1 MFENHRKTLRVKLAV
16 KQWYQ
21 TQIQT
26 MSDDKLQIITED
38 PKTLAA
44 YKKPKPKPGPKP
56 FLKPETPEELSAN
69 AYATKK
75 TVAQTLLDVALLT
88 RSTKMLKTYIQHY
101 QPDKQALCITV
112 VVLCSIAMLLQI
124 ASAILFFFIGKWNWD
139 KEPNRAEMNKMNN
152 ASLLLVFLIVI
163 LEVIISVIDD
173 TENIIP
179 KK

>member
-16 KQWYQ
+16 KQCYQ

-44 YKKPKPKPGPKP
+44 YTKPKPKPGPKP

-88 RSTKMLKTYIQHY
+88 YKKMKGC
-101 QPDKQALCITV
+101 A
-112 VVLCSIAMLLQI
+112 
-124 ASAILFFFIGKWNWD
+124 N
-139 KEPNRAEMNKMNN
+139 
-152 ASLLLVFLIVI
+152 
-163 LEVIISVIDD
+163 
-173 TENIIP
+173 
-179 KK
+179 

>member
-1 MFENHRKTLRVKLAV
+1 
-16 KQWYQ
+16 
-21 TQIQT
+21 

-44 YKKPKPKPGPKP
+44 YTKPKPKPGPKP

-101 QPDKQALCITV
+101 QPDN
-112 VVLCSIAMLLQI
+112 
-124 ASAILFFFIGKWNWD
+124 WDWD

-179 KK
+179 KTKWDFQTL

>member
-1 MFENHRKTLRVKLAV
+1 MFENHIASEACG
-16 KQWYQ
+16 Q
-21 TQIQT
+21 TVLPDRSIQT

-44 YKKPKPKPGPKP
+44 YTKPKPKPGPKP

-88 RSTKMLKTYIQHY
+88 RSIKMLKTYIQHY

-124 ASAILFFFIGKWNWD
+124 TSAILFFFIGKWNWD

-152 ASLLLVFLIVI
+152 ASLRLVFLR
-163 LEVIISVIDD
+163 
-173 TENIIP
+173 
-179 KK
+179 